1 MSQQSA
7 FLDKLVGIVN
17 HIECI
22 SAMFISDFDW
32 IYICKEVEYAMSST
46 TKVKQMAHLKQKQIG
61 DNSCK
66 AIIVDTLLETVRP
79 LTQEELSDEI
89 ASLFHVLVSTD
100 RINLLINALFRDG
113 IILFD
118 TEGHMEISPT
128 KKAEFITARLQETSL
143 RKTATSLWI
152 DYIRQMQ
159 EVSSELEAFLSQA
172 LPIFL
177 RSLFVKHGVSSYYS
191 RIRT

>member
-1 MSQQSA
+1 M
-7 FLDKLVGIVN
+7 
-17 HIECI
+17 
-22 SAMFISDFDW
+22 
-32 IYICKEVEYAMSST
+32 
-46 TKVKQMAHLKQKQIG
+46 
-61 DNSCK
+61 
-66 AIIVDTLLETVRP
+66 
-79 LTQEELSDEI
+79 
-89 ASLFHVLVSTD
+89 
-100 RINLLINALFRDG
+100 NALFRDG

-118 TEGHMEISPT
+118 TEGHIEISPT

-177 RSLFVKHGVSSYYS
+177 RSLFLLLLLF
-191 RIRT
+191 